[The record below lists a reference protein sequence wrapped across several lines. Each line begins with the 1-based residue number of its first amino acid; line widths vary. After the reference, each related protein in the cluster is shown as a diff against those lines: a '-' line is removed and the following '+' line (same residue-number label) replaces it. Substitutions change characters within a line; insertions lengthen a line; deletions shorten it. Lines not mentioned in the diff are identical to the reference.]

1 MDARSQVQQQ
11 KAKIL
16 RNLLALMVS
25 ADASPDQRRSAKQSL
40 RRIGDES
47 IVEPLGRI
55 VEESNQ
61 DAIVL
66 DCSEVLGCLPV
77 NARVR
82 GSLLQLLWHDSP
94 EVRRT
99 VMRSLA
105 RVGNK
110 DVAAVLA
117 VLIADCKNAATIF
130 DADDE
135 VLAKR
140 VRNGLLGRPLN

>member
-1 MDARSQVQQQ
+1 MDAHSQVQQQ
-11 KAKIL
+11 KVEIL
-16 RNLLALMVS
+16 QNLVALMVS
-25 ADASPDQRRSAKQSL
+25 ADAPPDQRGCAKQSL

-47 IVEPLGRI
+47 IVEPLGRLAD
-55 VEESNQ
+55 ESNE
-61 DAIVL
+61 DTVVS
-66 DCSEVLGCLPV
+66 DCSEVLGFLPV
-77 NARVR
+77 TASVR
-82 GSLLQLLWHDSP
+82 TSLMQLLWHDSP
-94 EVRRT
+94 EVRKT

-117 VLIADCKNAATIF
+117 VLIADSKDPATIF
-130 DADDE
+130 GADDE